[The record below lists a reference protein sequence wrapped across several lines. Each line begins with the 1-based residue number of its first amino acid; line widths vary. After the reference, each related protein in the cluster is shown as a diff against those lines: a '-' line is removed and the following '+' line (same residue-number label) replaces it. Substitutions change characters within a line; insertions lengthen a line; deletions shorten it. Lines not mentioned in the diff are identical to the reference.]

1 MRIEAANL
9 ESTRPLV
16 LAIDDSADVLR
27 LLKSRL
33 RHEALEFH
41 TASTGKEGLAMAR
54 QLNPALI
61 LLDIELPDLDG
72 FEILRQL
79 KERSETVQTPVI
91 MLSGLSSAHD
101 KVTAFDLGAVDYV
114 TKPFEV
120 AELRVRIRSAIRT
133 HLLLQMLSQRAQ
145 IDGLTGLW
153 NRAFFDRRF
162 GEELARCSRH
172 DRPIS
177 LAVFDLDRFK
187 HVNDTFGH
195 PAGDAVLTGF
205 GSLIRRE
212 IRETDIP
219 CRYGGEEFALIMP
232 ETSPEDAF
240 GVCDRIRHTC
250 EQVAWPRHPGHA
262 VTVSIGIYGTNGFN
276 GTNLCLN
283 YSPEYWVECADR
295 NLYAAKTTGRNRII
309 WNTTELAGRTLP
321 RAG

>member
-9 ESTRPLV
+9 ESTRPHV
-16 LAIDDSADVLR
+16 LAIDDSVDVLR
-27 LLKSRL
+27 LLKNRL

-41 TASTGKEGLAMAR
+41 TASTGKEGLELAR
-54 QLNPALI
+54 RINPALI

-79 KERSETVQTPVI
+79 KERPETVQTPVI

-114 TKPFEV
+114 TKPFEI

-133 HLLLQMLSQRAQ
+133 HLLLQMLAQRAQ

-162 GEELARCSRH
+162 SEELSRCSRH
-172 DRPIS
+172 ERPIS
-177 LAVFDLDRFK
+177 LAILDLDRFK
-187 HVNDTFGH
+187 HINDTFGH

-219 CRYGGEEFALIMP
+219 CRYGGEEFAVIMP
-232 ETSPEDAF
+232 ETPPSDAL
-240 GVCDRIRHTC
+240 GVCERIRRTC
-250 EQVAWPRHPGHA
+250 EQVAWPRHPSHA
-262 VTVSIGIYGTNGFN
+262 VTVSIGIYGSNGSQSESM
-276 GTNLCLN
+276 CLN
-283 YSPEYWVECADR
+283 YSPEFWVESADR
-295 NLYAAKTTGRNRII
+295 NLYAAKTTGRNRIV
-309 WNTTELAGRTLP
+309 WNTLELSGRTLP
-321 RAG
+321 KAG